1 MKKVTVIIAS
11 LVILA
16 SVSCKDQNEE
26 PQVVEKTETVVIEKE
41 KQPEENDGTSLSISN
56 DGVEFSTKDG
66 EKKTEVDID
75 TENK

>member
-1 MKKVTVIIAS
+1 MKKVTVIIAT

-16 SVSCKDQNEE
+16 SVSCKEQKEE
-26 PQVVEKTETVVIEKE
+26 PTVVEKTETVVIEKE

-66 EKKTEVDID
+66 DKKTEVDID
-75 TENK
+75 TDK

>member
-16 SVSCKDQNEE
+16 SVSCKEQNEE

>member
-16 SVSCKDQNEE
+16 SVSCKEQNEE

-41 KQPEENDGTSLSISN
+41 NQPEEKDGTSLSISN
-56 DGVEFSTKDG
+56 DGVEFSTKEG
-66 EKKTEVDID
+66 EKKTEVNID
-75 TENK
+75 TEK

>member
-1 MKKVTVIIAS
+1 MKKATVIIAS

-16 SVSCKDQNEE
+16 SVSCKEQNEE

>member
-1 MKKVTVIIAS
+1 MKKVTVILAT

-16 SVSCKDQNEE
+16 SVSCKEQNEE

-41 KQPEENDGTSLSISN
+41 TQPEENDGTSLSISN